1 MEFTWG
7 HVFLLAE
14 KMFRL
19 TDSALASK
27 LKTSHSTVYRHKNGD
42 TCRFEPQVD
51 IYKKIFAPPDKTP
64 ETLREYFHKLC
75 VSLNSSAFP
84 TDFQKPKYK
93 AYKDSIDYLIA
104 MADENGRG
112 RKSKKEPPLQVKNS
126 NVEKN
131 NALLQAQAQLIR
143 SPKKLDMPDTDVLPL
158 SADIFSTDSDISAKG
173 NQSVQTSKPK
183 YIRDYLK
190 NGFEDYIATFDEVN
204 PHLLQQ
210 WSSVRIADEFFYCFE
225 LFKIADFVAADPLN
239 FGLVIGE
246 VEHGIGDGLE
256 HILRTLKF
264 VGHMETAIEYVAIYD
279 ETEEIHAVISTYVT
293 TLHKYIDFLREHS
306 TNSNLLGNTFIL
318 VPNEYDDKDELERKS
333 KKYRNNLQS
342 QYEEVKRLTT
352 TNEAM

>member
-1 MEFTWG
+1 M
-7 HVFLLAE
+7 
-14 KMFRL
+14 
-19 TDSALASK
+19 
-27 LKTSHSTVYRHKNGD
+27 
-42 TCRFEPQVD
+42 
-51 IYKKIFAPPDKTP
+51 
-64 ETLREYFHKLC
+64 
-75 VSLNSSAFP
+75 
-84 TDFQKPKYK
+84 
-93 AYKDSIDYLIA
+93 
-104 MADENGRG
+104 
-112 RKSKKEPPLQVKNS
+112 KNS

-190 NGFEDYIATFDEVN
+190 NGFEDYIATFDELN